1 MPDGFSDSQAGS
13 RDLEADIESVV
24 LGSCL
29 VDESNVILLKSE
41 PLEIFGSLQNRNIV
55 KTMFEMWD
63 NQQDISFLSVAD
75 AMKKAGRSIDMKTLV
90 DMMNNVITTVNFE
103 YHVQMLKQRFR
114 RRKVTGVITQSRI
127 RLEEGGD
134 PNEIAADLMA
144 ELSKVIEPDRQNL
157 RRFNEIAETLIA
169 RIEVGDI
176 PEPIPTGLSKLDTPM
191 GGGLARSDL
200 VVVAGRPSMGK
211 CLSGD
216 QRLMDLATG
225 ELVPIER
232 WAENKSVTS
241 LGTNLKLI
249 PAISGRWIANG
260 TKPCF
265 AVRTRTGRAIT
276 ATSNH
281 PLLTMGGWK
290 TISELSIGS
299 RVAVPRCLPNPGK
312 VDIGLGRSRLLAYM
326 VAEGS
331 CTRSTPYF
339 TNADQLIVTDF
350 GMTLARE
357 FPGCRLQYIAR
368 YGYDISFARRG
379 EKKPNPFKLW
389 LRSLNAYDSLSKD
402 KKTPH
407 IVFTLSPDCLREYI
421 RVFFS
426 CDGSL
431 CYTNQGRPRIE
442 LALASEGLVRDMQH
456 LLLRFGIISYV
467 RYLPKKCNGKEFP
480 AWRLDITN
488 HRDVERYS
496 EEIGWVGGKAWRG
509 VPEAKIDINN
519 CDNVPRETWN
529 LIDAARERKDMS
541 LSEMEKRRG
550 VCLQHSNPHRGTRDI
565 GRQRLLDYAEVLDD
579 QRLRDLATSDVFWD
593 EIVSID
599 LVGERQTYDIE
610 IPELSCFVAE
620 DIVVHNSAFS
630 SQIAVS
636 VAKSGKKVLVFPV
649 EMNAESVAIRILS
662 SASGLEPAVLRNT
675 RFQCDWSKVRN
686 AISPISKSDLW
697 FDDDPALTS
706 NKVILVAK
714 DLSARLGG
722 LDLVVVDYLQ
732 ILSDVP
738 NENRNN
744 YLGNVT
750 KMFKTLARQ
759 LNCPVILVSQL
770 NRQVENRRGNR
781 PTMADLRDTGE
792 LENHADGIL
801 LLHRPHYYD
810 ENADEHE
817 THLIIAKQRNG
828 VTDTVPLHWDSNHLR
843 FSCVDSRY

>member
-1 MPDGFSDSQAGS
+1 
-13 RDLEADIESVV
+13 
-24 LGSCL
+24 
-29 VDESNVILLKSE
+29 
-41 PLEIFGSLQNRNIV
+41 
-55 KTMFEMWD
+55 
-63 NQQDISFLSVAD
+63 
-75 AMKKAGRSIDMKTLV
+75 
-90 DMMNNVITTVNFE
+90 MMNNVITTVNFE
-103 YHVQMLKQRFR
+103 YHIQMLKQRFR
-114 RRKVTGVITQSRI
+114 RRRVTGVITQSRI

-134 PNEIAADLMA
+134 PNEVVAELMA
-144 ELSKVIEPDRQNL
+144 ELSKVVEPDRQNL
-157 RRFNEIAETLIA
+157 RRFDDIAETLIA

-211 CLSGD
+211 
-216 QRLMDLATG
+216 
-225 ELVPIER
+225 
-232 WAENKSVTS
+232 
-241 LGTNLKLI
+241 
-249 PAISGRWIANG
+249 
-260 TKPCF
+260 
-265 AVRTRTGRAIT
+265 
-276 ATSNH
+276 
-281 PLLTMGGWK
+281 
-290 TISELSIGS
+290 
-299 RVAVPRCLPNPGK
+299 
-312 VDIGLGRSRLLAYM
+312 
-326 VAEGS
+326 
-331 CTRSTPYF
+331 
-339 TNADQLIVTDF
+339 
-350 GMTLARE
+350 
-357 FPGCRLQYIAR
+357 
-368 YGYDISFARRG
+368 
-379 EKKPNPFKLW
+379 
-389 LRSLNAYDSLSKD
+389 
-402 KKTPH
+402 
-407 IVFTLSPDCLREYI
+407 
-421 RVFFS
+421 
-426 CDGSL
+426 
-431 CYTNQGRPRIE
+431 
-442 LALASEGLVRDMQH
+442 
-456 LLLRFGIISYV
+456 
-467 RYLPKKCNGKEFP
+467 
-480 AWRLDITN
+480 
-488 HRDVERYS
+488 
-496 EEIGWVGGKAWRG
+496 
-509 VPEAKIDINN
+509 
-519 CDNVPRETWN
+519 
-529 LIDAARERKDMS
+529 
-541 LSEMEKRRG
+541 
-550 VCLQHSNPHRGTRDI
+550 
-565 GRQRLLDYAEVLDD
+565 
-579 QRLRDLATSDVFWD
+579 
-593 EIVSID
+593 
-599 LVGERQTYDIE
+599 
-610 IPELSCFVAE
+610 
-620 DIVVHNSAFS
+620 SAFS
-630 SQIAVS
+630 SQIAVN

-810 ENADEHE
+810 ESADEHE